1 MMKMSFRW
9 SHRALN
15 PWKDILRVL
24 YIFGEKSNPW
34 RPSFKLLQNACVTA
48 GRGKDRDRYWK
59 APQLGGNSFDKFGCS
74 LVRMKDRCVTGFLH
88 LCPLTEIN
96 RHNLSKRCLLEVNA
110 LNILIIF
117 IPHFLMA
124 KSWLALPSYRVD
136 PSRWDAYVH
145 SSPRNLGRARCS
157 AALIAPGSP
166 SGCNT
171 QLHPTA
177 PKKQAQLL
185 VG

>member
-1 MMKMSFRW
+1 MERYPQGPIYFFR
-9 SHRALN
+9 
-15 PWKDILRVL
+15 D
-24 YIFGEKSNPW
+24 KSNP
-34 RPSFKLLQNACVTA
+34 RGPSLKLLQNACVTA
-48 GRGKDRDRYWK
+48 GRGKDRDEYSK

-74 LVRMKDRCVTGFLH
+74 LVRMKDCCVTGFLR

-96 RHNLSKRCLLEVNA
+96 RYNLSKRCLLEVSA
-110 LNILIIF
+110 LNILIIL

-124 KSWLALPSYRVD
+124 KSWLALPSYAVD
-136 PSRWDAYVH
+136 PSTWDAYVH
-145 SSPRNLGRARCS
+145 SSPCNSGRARCS

-166 SGCNT
+166 SSCNT

-177 PKKQAQLL
+177 PEKQAQLL